1 LGWLLP
7 CAGPALDPPLFR
19 GYFSLWGRGV
29 SSCPAAN
36 APPPAGADGP
46 RPDKTHESWE
56 ERSPAALVGNEPHD
70 KPARPG
76 AKQLKWS

>member
-1 LGWLLP
+1 MP
-7 CAGPALDPPLFR
+7 CAVPDLETTLFT
-19 GYFSLWGRGV
+19 GYFSLLGPGE
-29 SSCPAAN
+29 SSCTAAK
-36 APPPAGADGP
+36 APSPAGAEGP
-46 RPDKTHESWE
+46 RPDKTHECWE